1 MGRLSDE
8 ALEKN
13 MKLVEG
19 LIGTFP
25 VVRGDLVRKM
35 FEGPVGTEY
44 FTAPASHREDY
55 HNAFPGG
62 LAEHSLR
69 VIRNLRALVKAWDVK
84 EYANDVARLNFVG
97 LFHDL
102 GKVGDG
108 VEPYY
113 LATADDWQRK
123 RGTFYNFNPKCVF
136 MPSGERGLF
145 ILQKHGITLNSDE
158 YLALRLADGQYDETN
173 ARYSMKEP
181 DLALLLHMADRFACS
196 QEKLLL

>member
-1 MGRLSDE
+1 MGRLSEDDVARNSE
-8 ALEKN
+8 
-13 MKLVEG
+13 LVTK

-25 VVRGDLVRKM
+25 KLRQEAVLEM
-35 FEGPVGTEY
+35 FKGTVGVEY
-44 FTAPASHREDY
+44 MTAPASHREDY

-69 VIRNLRALVKAWDVK
+69 VVRNLRALVTAWGVQ
-84 EYANDVARLNFVG
+84 EYAIDIPRLNFVG

-113 LATADDWQRK
+113 LANADDWQRK
-123 RGTFYNFNPKCVF
+123 RGIFYNFNPKCTF
-136 MPSGERGLF
+136 MPSGERSLF
-145 ILQKHGITLNSDE
+145 VLQKYGIVLRPDE

-181 DLALLLHMADRFACS
+181 DLALLLHMADRWACA